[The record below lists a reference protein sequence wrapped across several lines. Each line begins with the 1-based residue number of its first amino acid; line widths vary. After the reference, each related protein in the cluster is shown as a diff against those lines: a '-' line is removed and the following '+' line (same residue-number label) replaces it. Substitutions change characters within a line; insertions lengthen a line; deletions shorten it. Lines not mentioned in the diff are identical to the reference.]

1 MKILYLERKFTFNE
15 LNIIIS
21 TDDPFKK
28 QFVKHGG
35 KPFATMSNRFK

>member
-21 TDDPFKK
+21 IDDQFKK
-28 QFVKHGG
+28 QFVKHGE
-35 KPFATMSNRFK
+35 AIRNNE